1 MRSEASIVAALLL
14 VVVCAVPAL
23 GQRTTTAEQE
33 AGQDRQLQEM
43 MAEPRPI
50 EAVSS
55 LWIDELTWMEVR
67 DALVDGTTTAIIP
80 TGGIEQNGP
89 YLTTGKHNVVLRGA
103 CESLA
108 RRLGDSL
115 CSPVV
120 AFVPEGDIEPTSGH
134 MRFPGTISLRQETYR
149 MVLDDI
155 ASSLRAHG
163 FDEIIF
169 IGDSG
174 GNQDGMAEV
183 AQALNER
190 WGGNGAV
197 AYYIPEFY
205 DYAAVE
211 TYMHDELGVVEP
223 VDDGHHD
230 NLYITSLMMV
240 TDPAAVR
247 YEERVDAG
255 LASINGV
262 SIAPKE
268 ETIALGRK
276 LMEYRT
282 ELTVRAIEKARALA
296 SADRE

>member
-1 MRSEASIVAALLL
+1 MRTVASIAAGLAL
-14 VVVCAVPAL
+14 VVGCAMPAL
-23 GQRTTTAEQE
+23 AQRTMSAEEQARQE
-33 AGQDRQLQEM
+33 RELQEM
-43 MAEPRPI
+43 MADPRPI
-50 EAVSS
+50 EAANSV
-55 LWIDELTWMEVR
+55 WIDELTWMEVR
-67 DALVDGTTTAIIP
+67 DALTDGVTTAIIP
-80 TGGIEQNGP
+80 TGGVEQNGP

-108 RRLGDSL
+108 QRLGDAL

-120 AFVPEGDIEPTSGH
+120 AFVPEGDIEPKSGH

-149 MVLDDI
+149 LLLDDI

-174 GNQDGMAEV
+174 GNQAGMEEV
-183 AQALNER
+183 AQELNAR
-190 WGGNGAV
+190 WSGSGAV

-211 TYMHDELGVVEP
+211 AYMHDELGVVEP

-240 TDPAAVR
+240 TDAASVR
-247 YEERVDAG
+247 YEERVAAG

-268 ETIALGRK
+268 ETIELGRK
-276 LMEYRT
+276 LMGYRT
-282 ELTVRAIEKARALA
+282 ELTVRAIEEARALV